1 MSNNFNLINSLFNN
15 PGTQAKTVS
24 PAQQT
29 GYTKRT
35 WKISDEHWEE
45 FVALSKVL
53 DKTQAD
59 LINELIAKAVE
70 ENTKEI
76 SKYFELFPKKSKK

>member
-1 MSNNFNLINSLFNN
+1 MANNNFNLISGLFEKSVKPVLAASLE
-15 PGTQAKTVS
+15 PPV
-24 PAQQT
+24 

-35 WKISDEHWEE
+35 WKISNEHWEE
-45 FVALSKVL
+45 FTALAKL
-53 DKTQAD
+53 LQKTQAD

-76 SKYFELFPKKSKK
+76 SKYFELFPKK

>member
-1 MSNNFNLINSLFNN
+1 MVNNNYNLINGLFEKSVK
-15 PGTQAKTVS
+15 PVLAASTEPPV
-24 PAQQT
+24 

-35 WKISDEHWEE
+35 WKISNEHWEE
-45 FVALSKVL
+45 FTALAKL
-53 DKTQAD
+53 LQKTQAD

-76 SKYFELFPKKSKK
+76 SEYRKFFSKK